1 MLGPVLALAMIT
13 VLLGIF
19 MEPVIRFSVIAAEQ
33 LLDPGPY
40 VSAVLGGAG

>member
-1 MLGPVLALAMIT
+1 MLGPVLMLALAT

-19 MEPVIRFSVIAAEQ
+19 MEPVIRFALIAAEQ
-33 LLDPGPY
+33 LLDPRAY